1 MTPLHLFTTSSQIK
15 LPSWPGEI
23 IVVGKNSKPDSLK
36 FKTGL
41 SHVILNSMISKY
53 IREGKKMMEQIHKR
67 LANELVRTILE
78 RYVRKELDVEQTM
91 DLLGLKRSQLFEWV
105 KRYKENPESFST
117 ESNRIGKRR
126 ISEGLESNILKEL
139 EIEKALIDNPSMPIR
154 VYNYSYLKDQLW
166 KKYRQEVSAPTIIDR
181 AKKTVFTFPN
191 QRRSIMTGR

>member
-1 MTPLHLFTTSSQIK
+1 
-15 LPSWPGEI
+15 
-23 IVVGKNSKPDSLK
+23 
-36 FKTGL
+36 
-41 SHVILNSMISKY
+41 
-53 IREGKKMMEQIHKR
+53 MMEQIHKR
-67 LANELVRTILE
+67 LANDLVRTILE

-117 ESNRIGKRR
+117 ESPRLWKRR

>member
-117 ESNRIGKRR
+117 ESPRLWKRR

>member
-1 MTPLHLFTTSSQIK
+1 
-15 LPSWPGEI
+15 
-23 IVVGKNSKPDSLK
+23 
-36 FKTGL
+36 
-41 SHVILNSMISKY
+41 
-53 IREGKKMMEQIHKR
+53 MMEQIHKR

-154 VYNYSYLKDQLW
+154 VYNYILKELEIEKALIDNPSMPIRVYNYSYLKDQLW